1 MGRYML
7 YRLLLDQVDLDHR
20 LYLAVSDLDY
30 GQILSEPIGELV
42 ISELPSNLIVIDS
55 VTQRRG

>member
-1 MGRYML
+1 ML